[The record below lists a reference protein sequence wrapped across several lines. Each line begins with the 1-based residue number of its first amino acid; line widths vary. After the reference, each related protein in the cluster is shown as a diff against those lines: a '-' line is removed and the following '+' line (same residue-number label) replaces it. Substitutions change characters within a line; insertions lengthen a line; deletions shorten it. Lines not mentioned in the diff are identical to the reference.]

1 MSIGKHSSEY
11 KLLTGDWAVIAGA
24 LLLVVL
30 TFRAFWH
37 QEAAGKL
44 LIRQGDK
51 VLATYSLDQDRT
63 LNIHGPLGDS
73 RVVIAHGKARFL
85 SAPCSNQY
93 CVHQGWLSKVG
104 QVAVCLPNQVSLEL
118 LGGSKPYD
126 SLNY

>member
-1 MSIGKHSSEY
+1 MAGLNFPPERTDHAVASRSIVASSSSIA
-11 KLLTGDWAVIAGA
+11 TGCWPAAKAALSWLNA
-24 LLLVVL
+24 LL
-30 TFRAFWH
+30 AC
-37 QEAAGKL
+37 Q
-44 LIRQGDK
+44 
-51 VLATYSLDQDRT
+51 
-63 LNIHGPLGDS
+63 GPLGDS